1 MSVADII
8 QTVLNCFDD
17 QDQDRFDKDYILSF
31 LSTENKSVES
41 ALESLD
47 LSNDTNIY
55 VLTPVPA
62 GTTDLSTWQATGQLL
77 QYMMFPIALE
87 WRLVGQNDTQ
97 WNPVSHPDKII
108 DTNLSPTGVA
118 VSSSVAGIASWTW
131 RKRVIYISPSSVDV
145 EIRIQIEELPGPLQV
160 DSDNYIAGLDNV
172 LAYKVA
178 EKIAQG
184 QGAGSSKLA
193 LVFRQW
199 AADDF
204 EPIQDRLVKEEQTVS
219 RRMGGRRSGSLGPN
233 WRTPMG

>member
-17 QDQDRFDKDYILSF
+17 QNQDRFDKDFILSF

-62 GTTDLSTWQATGQLL
+62 GTTDLSAWQADGQLL

-97 WNPVSHPDKII
+97 WNPVNHTDKII

-118 VSSSVAGIASWTW
+118 VNSSIAGIASWTW
-131 RKRVIYISPSSVDV
+131 RKRVIYISASSVDV
-145 EIRIQIEELPGPLQV
+145 EIRIQVEELPEPLQV
-160 DSDNYIAGLDNV
+160 DSDTYIAGLDNV

-199 AADDF
+199 AEDDF
-204 EPIQDRLVKEEQTVS
+204 DPIKDRLVKEEQTVA
-219 RRMGGRRSGSLGPN
+219 RRMGGRRSGLLGPN
-233 WRTPMG
+233 WRTPTG